1 MEKNDSSKKTCTNEQ
16 KEDLFWGDLNPEH
29 KAVNI
34 YTREEFIDRFGKE
47 PTDSEKLPV
56 TN

>member
-1 MEKNDSSKKTCTNEQ
+1 MEKNDSSNKNCTSEQ

-34 YTREEFIDRFGKE
+34 YTREEYIDRFGRE